1 MKTFVTFLGRGRE
14 NIKTGYR
21 TATYV
26 FPDGSE
32 QTTAFFGIALAKY
45 IKPEN
50 IVILGTS
57 SSQWSVLVEN
67 FAQEGDQEDERLQ
80 LIDLEIQG
88 KIEQSHLNKVT
99 DLMCQAVGCNVLP
112 RLIPFGKNEP
122 QQYEILDVIA
132 MNVPQGRVDF
142 DLTHGFRHFGMIG
155 FLSAFMLARLQDIE
169 VNNLWYGALE
179 MTQNDRTPVLKLE
192 GLDRVRQ
199 WVEALNRFEATGN
212 YRVFAELLIKDGV
225 EPAKATHLKNAAF
238 HERTLNLTTAN
249 EEIQQFQPVLERKL
263 NGASGLFQQELA
275 KCLKWVDL
283 QKLSEQQAELARKYL
298 AHRDYLRASIFAWE
312 ALVSHVCEK
321 NGINPNCSNTRQN
334 YDIIA
339 EVAQWPL
346 RDGQEPGDNREAAQ
360 NLMWI
365 RNALAH
371 ATQDRQRIFDEE
383 DTLRQTLKSALQCLL
398 PM

>member
-238 HERTLNLTTAN
+238 HERTLNLTTASQ
-249 EEIQQFQPVLERKL
+249 EIQQFQPVLERKL